1 MRSPPKSLQGPSK
14 SIPPPQRQVLAHVCT
29 YHFQDT
35 FQSFQQNHLLQD
47 HLSSFHDG
55 IKNHTCG
62 VCNETFSSRPNLLN
76 HMRNKH
82 TDSKN
87 KRHQCELC
95 DKSYTSISNF
105 RDHFSSVH
113 NNEVIHECKM
123 CNETFYCRS
132 NLQRHMRSAHE
143 EYRYKCKLC
152 NKDYS
157 QSQSLKTHSCKSN
170 SHDSTEM

>member
-1 MRSPPKSLQGPSK
+1 
-14 SIPPPQRQVLAHVCT
+14 
-29 YHFQDT
+29 
-35 FQSFQQNHLLQD
+35 
-47 HLSSFHDG
+47 
-55 IKNHTCG
+55 
-62 VCNETFSSRPNLLN
+62 
-76 HMRNKH
+76 MRNKH

-113 NNEVIHECKM
+113 NNEAIHECKM

-132 NLQRHMRSAHE
+132 NLQRHMKSAHE

-170 SHDSTEM
+170 SHDSTEI